1 MRDVGLPDAGLP
13 IASDEIVTRRPARNA
28 VDPKRPYAWLS
39 ELECNA
45 SREVVNI
52 ATVFLTNR
60 ECPFRCLMCD
70 LWKNTLTHSVEPGDI
85 PTQIRFALEQL
96 QSPSTL
102 QPLREIKLY
111 NSGNFFDAQ
120 AIPMS
125 DYADIAELVRG
136 FDSVIVENHPK
147 LCGELCLRFRDLIA
161 PAQLEVALGLETCH
175 PESLKRL
182 NKSMTLANFDSA
194 VEFLHREGIRT
205 RVFLLHGLPYL
216 SPEES
221 TQWTLHSIE
230 YAMQRGVDACSVI
243 ATRTG
248 NGVMDELQSHGQFTP
263 PSGESL
269 EQVQEVGIGKRRGRV
284 FVDLWEVD
292 QFFECDEC
300 RSQRI
305 DRMRTMNLEQQVLP
319 RIQCDCSLGRAS
331 ETRSPS

>member
-1 MRDVGLPDAGLP
+1 MRDTELA
-13 IASDEIVTRRPARNA
+13 IASDQIVAQRPVRNT
-28 VDPKRPYAWLS
+28 VDPTRPYAWLS

-45 SREVVNI
+45 SHEIVNI

-70 LWKNTLTHSVEPGDI
+70 LWKNTLTHSVASGDI

-96 QSPSTL
+96 QSTSTV
-102 QPLREIKLY
+102 QRLREIKLY

-120 AIPMS
+120 AIPVS
-125 DYADIAELVRG
+125 DYADIADLVRG

-147 LCGELCLRFRDLIA
+147 LCGDLCLRFRDLVA

-182 NKSMTLANFDSA
+182 NKSMTLKHFDAA

-216 SPEES
+216 SADES
-221 TQWTLHSIE
+221 TQWTWRSIE
-230 YAMQRGVDACSVI
+230 YAMDRAVNACSII

-248 NGVMDELQSHGQFTP
+248 NGVMDELLAQRQFTAP
-263 PSGESL
+263 TGESL
-269 EQVQEVGIGKRRGRV
+269 EHVQEFGIGKQLSRV

-292 QFFECDEC
+292 RFFHCNDC
-300 RSQRI
+300 QTARI
-305 DRMRTMNLEQQVLP
+305 DRMRTMNLEQQLLP
-319 RIQCDCSLGRAS
+319 RIQCNCSPSHTL
-331 ETRSPS
+331 ETRRPS